1 LKIHSFFAKGAPIKI
16 DDALKL
22 GDTAFISY
30 LSERQVVKWTDV
42 NTIIDKEHHKFS
54 PVYIKPMQFS
64 VVDTQFNQ
72 NGEILLNFLKSDGEK
87 DSFKAEYLTTIKSN
101 YTQRIANHAFS
112 YPIRVGVDFVKK

>member
-1 LKIHSFFAKGAPIKI
+1 
-16 DDALKL
+16 
-22 GDTAFISY
+22 
-30 LSERQVVKWTDV
+30 
-42 NTIIDKEHHKFS
+42 
-54 PVYIKPMQFS
+54 MQFS